1 MTVASKL
8 GDNTDQN
15 GGGYPILGAKFG
27 LKPKIW
33 RSYFLEMK
41 SYS

>member
-27 LKPKIW
+27 LKPKI
-33 RSYFLEMK
+33 
-41 SYS
+41 